1 MEQEYQMREKQNL
14 HWFDYFELTFNI
26 QLNTS
31 KVKNL
36 AE

>member
-1 MEQEYQMREKQNL
+1 MEQEYQMREKLNL
-14 HWFDYFELTFNI
+14 RWFDYFELTFNI

-36 AE
+36 TE